1 MNKQISQAIGWAVGV
16 IVIFP
21 LIIYGINYFFKDKFN
36 NGSKA
41 MSKYIQN
48 CSEYRLFIPK
58 SLNLKTTSYTSSLLA
73 PKESIY
79 NLTFKE
85 SSINK
90 FLVIKFFNFPMDKR
104 LAFRSVMKEK
114 IVLLTINKN
123 DLDDPKYGTPDNPIP
138 VFRVREDLPDSISK
152 ARGSEDGWNV
162 DIAENQF
169 KYNVEQYLTYIMPKK
184 EFKKRFES
192 VK

>member
-36 NGSKA
+36 NSSKA

-104 LAFRSVMKEK
+104 LAFRSVMREK
-114 IVLLTINKN
+114 IVLLTINRN
-123 DLDDPKYGTPDNPIP
+123 DLDDPNMVPPTI
-138 VFRVREDLPDSISK
+138 
-152 ARGSEDGWNV
+152 
-162 DIAENQF
+162 
-169 KYNVEQYLTYIMPKK
+169 QYL
-184 EFKKRFES
+184 FS
-192 VK
+192 G

>member
-1 MNKQISQAIGWAVGV
+1 
-16 IVIFP
+16 
-21 LIIYGINYFFKDKFN
+21 
-36 NGSKA
+36 

-123 DLDDPKYGTPDNPIP
+123 DLDDLKYGTPDNPIP

-152 ARGSEDGWNV
+152 ARGSDDSWNV
-162 DIAENQF
+162 DVTENQF
-169 KYNVEQYLTYIMPKK
+169 KYNVEQYLTYIMPKE
-184 EFKKRFES
+184 EFKKRFE
-192 VK
+192 KK